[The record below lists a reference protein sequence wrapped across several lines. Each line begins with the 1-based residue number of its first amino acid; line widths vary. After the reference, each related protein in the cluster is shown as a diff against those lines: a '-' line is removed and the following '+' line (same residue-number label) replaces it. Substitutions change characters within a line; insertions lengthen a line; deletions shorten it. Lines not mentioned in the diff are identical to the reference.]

1 MMNETLKELAAD
13 VDDDTASSV
22 TLSDLNSVIDAGS
35 GRPQTGR
42 QDSRETVQRHSDT
55 PLTDDDILAIDEW
68 FGSDQLHAVSDEV
81 VTEYIDEIL
90 LVLVAVRGG
99 ACGKE
104 LLEDVQTVFGTD
116 LSPGTVYPHLTELAD
131 DGTLELRRLSKRKMY
146 HLSDPETVFTRV
158 DRTADQLL
166 LFSLVL
172 KTTLDRLR
180 SQSTTSERDQ

>member
-1 MMNETLKELAAD
+1 MNETLEELAAD
-13 VDDDTASSV
+13 VGDDTASSV
-22 TLSDLNSVIDAGS
+22 TLSDLKSVIGADS
-35 GRPQTGR
+35 ERPQTGR
-42 QDSRETVQRHSDT
+42 QDSREAVQRYSDT
-55 PLTDDDILAIDEW
+55 PLTDDDVLAIDEW
-68 FGSDQLHAVSDEV
+68 FGSDQLSAVSDEV

-90 LVLVAVRGG
+90 LVLIAVRGG

-116 LSPGTVYPHLTELAD
+116 LSPGTVYPHLTKLAD
-131 DGTLELRRLSKRKMY
+131 DGTLEIRRLSKRKMY
-146 HLSDPETVFTRV
+146 HLSDPGAVFTRV

-180 SQSTTSERDQ
+180 SHSTTSERDQ